1 MIIEHWLSVGAGVFL
16 VGMVLYG
23 HYRGFLKQCVSL
35 GALILTIIIVKI
47 ATPYMTGFMKDNPS
61 IRQSAANVIL
71 NISGWE
77 EPSTQETELPSAQRR
92 AIEQLNLPQ
101 SVKDVLLENNNSE
114 IYKLLG
120 VEKFAEYVSMYLA
133 DMLINAVASII
144 LFLVVYILIHLIV
157 RWLDLIARLPI
168 LYGLNHIAGA
178 LLGLAQGLLFLW
190 VAGFILNLFSATPMG
205 KMLEEQVYASPWLTF
220 LYRYNLIN
228 LLLGGIVKGI
238 F

>member
-1 MIIEHWLSVGAGVFL
+1 MMIDNWLSVGAGVYL

-35 GALILTIIIVKI
+35 GALILTIVIVKM
-47 ATPYMTGFMKDNPS
+47 ATPYMTGFIKDNPS

-77 EPSTQETELPSAQRR
+77 EPSQEETQLPSSQRLL
-92 AIEQLNLPQ
+92 IEGLNLPQ
-101 SVKDVLLENNNSE
+101 SVKDALLENNNSE
-114 IYKLLG
+114 IYKMLG
-120 VEKFAEYVSMYLA
+120 VDQFAEYISMYLA
-133 DMLINAVASII
+133 DMLINAIASIV
-144 LFLVVYILIHLIV
+144 LFLAVYILIHLIV

-178 LLGLAQGLLFLW
+178 LMGLAQGLLFLW
-190 VAGFILNLFSATPMG
+190 VAGFILNLFSATPLG
-205 KMLEEQVYASPWLTF
+205 KMLEEQVYASTWLTF

-228 LLLGGIVKGI
+228 FVLGGIVRGI

>member
-1 MIIEHWLSVGAGVFL
+1 MMIDNWLSVGAGVFL

-35 GALILTIIIVKI
+35 GALILTIVIVKM
-47 ATPYMTGFMKDNPS
+47 ATPYMTGFIKDNPS

-71 NISGWE
+71 NISWSE
-77 EPSTQETELPSAQRR
+77 EPSQEETQLPSSQRLL
-92 AIEQLNLPQ
+92 IEGLNLPQ
-101 SVKDVLLENNNSE
+101 SVKDALLENNNSE
-114 IYKLLG
+114 IYKMLG
-120 VEKFAEYVSMYLA
+120 VDQFAEYISMYLA
-133 DMLINAVASII
+133 DMLINAIASIV
-144 LFLVVYILIHLIV
+144 LFLAVYILIHLIV

-178 LLGLAQGLLFLW
+178 LMGLAQGLLFLW
-190 VAGFILNLFSATPMG
+190 VAGFILNLFSATPLG
-205 KMLEEQVYASPWLTF
+205 KMLEEQVYASTWLTF

-228 LLLGGIVKGI
+228 FVLGGIVRGI

>member
-1 MIIEHWLSVGAGVFL
+1 MIDNWLSVGAGVFL

-35 GALILTIIIVKI
+35 GALILTIVIVKM
-47 ATPYMTGFMKDNPS
+47 ATPYMTGFIKDNPS

-77 EPSTQETELPSAQRR
+77 EPSQEETQLPSSQPLL
-92 AIEQLNLPQ
+92 IEGLNLPQ
-101 SVKDVLLENNNSE
+101 SVKDALLENNNSE
-114 IYKLLG
+114 IYKMLG
-120 VEKFAEYVSMYLA
+120 VDQFAEYISMYLA
-133 DMLINAVASII
+133 DMLINAIASIV
-144 LFLVVYILIHLIV
+144 LFLAVYILIHLIV

-178 LLGLAQGLLFLW
+178 LMGLAQGLLFLW
-190 VAGFILNLFSATPMG
+190 VAGFILNLFSATPLG
-205 KMLEEQVYASPWLTF
+205 KMLEEQVYASTWLTF

-228 LLLGGIVKGI
+228 FVLGGIVRGI

>member
-1 MIIEHWLSVGAGVFL
+1 MMIDNWLSVGAGVFL

-35 GALILTIIIVKI
+35 GALILTIVIVKM
-47 ATPYMTGFMKDNPS
+47 ATPYMTGFIKDNPS

-77 EPSTQETELPSAQRR
+77 EPSQEETQLPSSRR
-92 AIEQLNLPQ
+92 LLIEGLNLPQ
-101 SVKDVLLENNNSE
+101 SVKDALLENNNSE
-114 IYKLLG
+114 IYKMLG
-120 VEKFAEYVSMYLA
+120 VDQFAEYISMYLA
-133 DMLINAVASII
+133 DMLINAIASIV
-144 LFLVVYILIHLIV
+144 LFLAVYILIHLIV

-178 LLGLAQGLLFLW
+178 LMGLAQGLLFLW
-190 VAGFILNLFSATPMG
+190 VAGFILNLFSATPLG
-205 KMLEEQVYASPWLTF
+205 KMLEEQVYASTWLTF

-228 LLLGGIVKGI
+228 FVLGGIVRGI

>member
-1 MIIEHWLSVGAGVFL
+1 MMIDNWLSVGAGVFL

-35 GALILTIIIVKI
+35 GALILTIVIVKM
-47 ATPYMTGFMKDNPS
+47 ATPYMTGFIKDNPS

-71 NISGWE
+71 NISGCE
-77 EPSTQETELPSAQRR
+77 EPSQEETQLPSSQRLL
-92 AIEQLNLPQ
+92 IEGLNLPQ
-101 SVKDVLLENNNSE
+101 SVKDALLENNNSE
-114 IYKLLG
+114 IYKMLG
-120 VEKFAEYVSMYLA
+120 VDQFAEYISMYLA
-133 DMLINAVASII
+133 DMLINAIASIV
-144 LFLVVYILIHLIV
+144 LFLAVYILIHLIV

-178 LLGLAQGLLFLW
+178 LMGLAQGLLFLW
-190 VAGFILNLFSATPMG
+190 VAGFILNLFSATPLG
-205 KMLEEQVYASPWLTF
+205 KMLEEQVYASTWLTF

-228 LLLGGIVKGI
+228 FVLGGIVRGI

>member
-1 MIIEHWLSVGAGVFL
+1 MMIDNWLSVGAGVFL

-35 GALILTIIIVKI
+35 GALILTIVIVKM
-47 ATPYMTGFMKDNPS
+47 ATPYMTGFIKDNPS

-71 NISGWE
+71 NISGWK
-77 EPSTQETELPSAQRR
+77 EPSQEETQLPSSQRLL
-92 AIEQLNLPQ
+92 IEGLNLPQ
-101 SVKDVLLENNNSE
+101 SVKDALLENNNSE
-114 IYKLLG
+114 IYKMLG
-120 VEKFAEYVSMYLA
+120 VDQFAEYISMYLA
-133 DMLINAVASII
+133 DMLINAIASIV
-144 LFLVVYILIHLIV
+144 LFLAVYILIHLVV

-205 KMLEEQVYASPWLTF
+205 KMLEEQVYASTWLTF

-228 LLLGGIVKGI
+228 LILGGIVKGI